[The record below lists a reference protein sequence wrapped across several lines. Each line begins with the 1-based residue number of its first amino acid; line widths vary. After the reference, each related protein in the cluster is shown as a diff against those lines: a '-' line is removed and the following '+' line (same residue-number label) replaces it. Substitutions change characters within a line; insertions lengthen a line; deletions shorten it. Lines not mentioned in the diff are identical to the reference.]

1 MIQTFSSPLENLAA
15 CAISY
20 LAGILF
26 TLALMSYLDAVLGRS
41 REQRSSS
48 PPLEG

>member
-1 MIQTFSSPLENLAA
+1 MIETPSPLENLAA

-26 TLALMSYLDAVLGRS
+26 TLVLIAYIDAAIEGKQPRPAL
-41 REQRSSS
+41 
-48 PPLEG
+48 PPEA

>member
-1 MIQTFSSPLENLAA
+1 MTETASPLENLAA

-26 TLALMSYLDAVLGRS
+26 TLVLIAYIDAVIEGKQPRPAL
-41 REQRSSS
+41 
-48 PPLEG
+48 PPEA